1 MFISAWPKE
10 RLTIRPWEPVT
21 GRIHWQFEWNLSH
34 VYTYIH
40 LIIIPNLVLPVLY
53 TTDMIANA
61 KLWYLYTISYLL
73 YEGGSRIE
81 ENNWHLWKHSYHL
94 WEFVK
99 SLGVCEIG
107 FTRFGSGIFLLAA
120 APRFFPNKCR
130 REYQNGLRWWS
141 PSAEAWRVRKEMTL
155 EPIWQKF
162 LQNTTHHG
170 CFSHKHIHTHFCCL
184 PIQHT

>member
-40 LIIIPNLVLPVLY
+40 LIIIPNLVQPVLY

-61 KLWYLYTISYLL
+61 TLWYLYTISYLL

-81 ENNWHLWKHSYHL
+81 ENNCHLWKHSYHL
-94 WEFVK
+94 WELVK
-99 SLGVCEIG
+99 SVYMLRWSPML
-107 FTRFGSGIFLLAA
+107 RFGVFVRRWPWYLNNMCSLRANLA
-120 APRFFPNKCR
+120 KV
-130 REYQNGLRWWS
+130 
-141 PSAEAWRVRKEMTL
+141 SAKILSTMGASL
-155 EPIWQKF
+155 
-162 LQNTTHHG
+162 
-170 CFSHKHIHTHFCCL
+170 SHKHIHTHFCCL